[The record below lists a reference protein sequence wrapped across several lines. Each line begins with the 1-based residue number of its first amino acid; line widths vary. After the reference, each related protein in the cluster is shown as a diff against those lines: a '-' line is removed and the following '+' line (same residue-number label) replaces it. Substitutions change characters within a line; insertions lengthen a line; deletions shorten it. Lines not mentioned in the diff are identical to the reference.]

1 MHLPEFRRGVRIS
14 VDVGMARVGVAKCDS
29 AGILATPLAT
39 LARGKNDF
47 GQVARWIDEFDA
59 IEVVVGLPLNMD
71 GTEGKSAKECRR
83 WARRL
88 SKRVN
93 VPIRLVDERMSTV
106 TAHRQLHE
114 AGRAEIS
121 HRAVIDQVA
130 AVVILESALQFEKNT
145 GREPGELIE
154 RTNDV

>member
-1 MHLPEFRRGVRIS
+1 MGVRIS

-29 AGILATPLAT
+29 AGILATPIAT
-39 LARGKNDF
+39 LARGKNDL
-47 GQVARWIDEFDA
+47 GQVAQWVREFSA
-59 IEVVVGLPLNMD
+59 IEVIVGLPLNMD
-71 GTEGKSAKECRR
+71 GSEGKSAKECRR

-88 SKRVN
+88 AKRVD
-93 VPIRLVDERMSTV
+93 VPIRMFDERMSTV

-121 HRAVIDQVA
+121 HRAVVDQAA

-154 RTNDV
+154 RTPHV